1 MIYAALLL
9 LQDGYRTTAELETAE
24 IERPA
29 RARESFGYLGVTS
42 DRDYRGFG
50 VKIRS
55 IAEDSP
61 AQQVGIEE
69 GDVIVGFGDE
79 EIADYD
85 ELRAAVRTTK
95 PDDKR
100 WVFIERDG
108 EPAEYEVTMG
118 SAQFG
123 MTMWTK
129 PKFNLA
135 VVLVEFD
142 DVRHNPKFS
151 RQTFHDLLF
160 SRGSFTSKNPSGER
174 VYGSLA
180 DYYDECSYGKLA
192 VTGRV
197 FDWVRLEQPRS
208 HFEQA
213 SMQSKA
219 FRAEF
224 RDKAV
229 DLIRE
234 RDGADVFEAFDGVI
248 ILYAGD
254 QSHYRPRALWPHRAS
269 LRIGKKSFPYYL
281 SSEGGEFLASIGVHV
296 HEFGHMLG
304 LPDQYGAKH
313 ASGIGKW
320 CVMAVGHMGGGESR
334 NHRPYQLCAWCKM
347 RLGWVTPAVVDP
359 QVTQWVRLDPVETD
373 GAQVVQI
380 LSRADGSEYLLLENR
395 QRIGFDGDLDAD
407 GLLIWRVGGRGGVD
421 LVESHGRK
429 ERNASLLETD
439 EIPYPSAYNNAFTP
453 LTAPSSKAARSGAR
467 EVWIADIVEKDGVV
481 YLKIGERNARGTWTP
496 PSGGFH

>member
-1 MIYAALLL
+1 M
-9 LQDGYRTTAELETAE
+9 LQDGYRTVAELQTTE
-24 IERPA
+24 IQRSERA
-29 RARESFGYLGVTS
+29 RAPTGYLGVTS
-42 DRDYRGFG
+42 DRNHRGFG

-55 IAEDSP
+55 IADDSP

-69 GDVIVGFGDE
+69 GDVIVGLGE
-79 EIADYD
+79 EVIADYD
-85 ELRAAVRTTK
+85 ELRDAVRATK
-95 PDDKR
+95 PGDKR
-100 WVFIERDG
+100 WLFIERDG
-108 EPAEYEVTMG
+108 EPAEFEITMG
-118 SAQFG
+118 SPQFG
-123 MTMWTK
+123 MTMWSK

-142 DVRHNPKFS
+142 DVRHNPRFS
-151 RQTFHDLLF
+151 QRTIHDLLF
-160 SRGSFTSKNPSGER
+160 SRDAFTGENPSGER

-180 DYYDECSYGKLA
+180 DYYHENSYGKLS

-197 FDWVRLEQPRS
+197 FDWVRVEHPRS

-213 SMQSKA
+213 SMQSKT
-219 FRAEF
+219 FRTEF

-234 RDGADVFEAFDGVI
+234 RDGADAFDAFDGVI

-304 LPDQYGAKH
+304 LPDQYGAGH
-313 ASGIGKW
+313 ATGIGKW
-320 CVMAVGHMGGGESR
+320 CVMSVGHMGGGDSR
-334 NHRPYQLCAWCKM
+334 NHRPYHLCAWCKA
-347 RLGWVTPAVVDP
+347 RLGWVTPAIVDP
-359 QVTQWVRLDPVETD
+359 GIEQWVRLDPVEAD
-373 GAQVVQI
+373 GSQVVQI
-380 LSRADGSEYLLLENR
+380 LTRADGGEYYLLENR
-395 QRIGFDGDLDAD
+395 RRIGFDSDLDAD

-429 ERNASLLETD
+429 ERNASLLETE
-439 EIPYPSAYNNAFTP
+439 EIPYPSAYNDAFTP
-453 LTAPSSKAARSGAR
+453 ETTPSSKSSRSGAR
-467 EVWIADIVEKDGVV
+467 EVWIAGIVEKDGVV
-481 YLKIGERNARGTWTP
+481 YLKIGCREAAGTWKPRT
-496 PSGGFH
+496 GVFH